1 MSTIKRR
8 RKYDLEFKEQAVALL
23 LSGEKN
29 ATQLGE
35 ELGISDRMLSRWKR
49 EYLERLDAQDPQQP
63 ASKLEA
69 ENRQLR
75 KELAS
80 LRAQRDI
87 LKKAL
92 SIFSRSD
99 NGECSS

>member
-1 MSTIKRR
+1 MGSIKRR
-8 RKYDLEFKEQAVALL
+8 RKYDKEFKEQAVALL
-23 LSGEKN
+23 LNGDKT
-29 ATQLGE
+29 TQQLAE
-35 ELGISDRMLSRWKR
+35 ELGIHWGMLGRWKR
-49 EYLERLDAQDPQQP
+49 EYLERLDAGNPEKP
-63 ASKLEA
+63 AGKLEE
-69 ENRQLR
+69 ENRELR